1 MPLFDPVKYRANRL
15 CIGWLFVPGS
25 QSLAALSLARR
36 GVSARLL
43 QRHGGSSVVAVSEV
57 GVLHEVQLVDGVDA
71 AVVLHHVQR
80 LRS

>member
-1 MPLFDPVKYRANRL
+1 MTIRPRL
-15 CIGWLFVPGS
+15 AV
-25 QSLAALSLARR
+25 LSGTVL
-36 GVSARLL
+36 SAEDVTASLL